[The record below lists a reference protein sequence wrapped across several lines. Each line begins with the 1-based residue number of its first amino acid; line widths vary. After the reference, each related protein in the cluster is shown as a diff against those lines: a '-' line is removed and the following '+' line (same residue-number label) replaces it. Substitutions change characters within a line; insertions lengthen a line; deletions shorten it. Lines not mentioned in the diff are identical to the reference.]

1 MAQEHDL
8 FDDIIEI
15 SKGFD
20 FLKNPLGGVTDAL
33 DPSAPQWNPADYKE
47 RPRGNTIPCL
57 TCKNEKSGCSACM
70 DVCPV
75 NAIEVEE
82 DSIEI
87 LDSCRKCGLC
97 SAVCPTETLSTR
109 RHMPRQVYDQ
119 IARVASAYEQ
129 CYVTCTRALKR
140 IPKGNEVVLACVG
153 DLSRDLWFSLLT
165 DYDNIS
171 VYLPVGICDRCKTTT
186 GEATYV
192 DAIGTAEEWAK
203 ASVGLEVDQR
213 QMTHELTRDYK
224 RSQFVSSAIHSAERL
239 VSRTTPAL
247 AGAQAVAKKISDHT
261 KRIDEMQRQLEAAVN
276 SL

>member
-57 TCKNEKSGCSACM
+57 TCKNEKSGCTACM

-82 DSIEI
+82 DAIEI

-97 SAVCPTETLSTR
+97 AAACPTEAIIS
-109 RHMPRQVYDQ
+109 PRLAPKNLYDD
-119 IARVASAYEQ
+119 IVSAATSHETA
-129 CYVTCTRALKR
+129 YVTCTRALKR
-140 IPKGNEVVLACVG
+140 MPRENEVVVACVG
-153 DLSRDLWFSLLT
+153 DITAETWFSVLA
-165 DYDNIS
+165 DFWARPS
-171 VYLPVGICDRCKTTT
+171 PLPRSGPVR
-186 GEATYV
+186 A
-192 DAIGTAEEWAK
+192 WAW
-203 ASVGLEVDQR
+203 
-213 QMTHELTRDYK
+213 
-224 RSQFVSSAIHSAERL
+224 RSTPRASSAISFASTSAK
-239 VSRTTPAL
+239 STW
-247 AGAQAVAKKISDHT
+247 
-261 KRIDEMQRQLEAAVN
+261 KRSPVQRA
-276 SL
+276 